1 MQASLVQS
9 AQVAAPTY
17 GLKPGGEFCGLCT
30 AAQSDGQMQPH
41 LELVLD
47 AASGHHTTLVN
58 SYHHAPC
65 FQMCDDG
72 SDRCP
77 HVQPLPCHQP
87 RHSFAV
93 LTAVTA
99 WPPEIAAAAEV
110 LAVSPAFQLH
120 FNAGWSC
127 LFSGDKAAEAV
138 AIDLSCAM

>member
-1 MQASLVQS
+1 MQACLVQS

-17 GLKPGGEFCGLCT
+17 GPKLGGKFCGLCT

-41 LELVLD
+41 LEMVLH

-58 SYHHAPC
+58 SYPYSPR

-72 SDRCP
+72 SDPCP
-77 HVQPLPCHQP
+77 HVQPLSCHQL

-93 LTAVTA
+93 LTAVPA
-99 WPPEIAAAAEV
+99 WPPEIPAAVEV

-120 FNAGWSC
+120 LNAG
-127 LFSGDKAAEAV
+127 
-138 AIDLSCAM
+138 